1 MDRNSKRIGKAAGS
15 PGAGDANGVEPSLPL
30 ARSLGYHLRTLTETW
45 SILLQRRLGPL
56 GGTFPQWRYLRE
68 LWEEDGLS
76 QRELSDR
83 VGRQAATT
91 VTALRMLKR
100 SGLIRIGPAKEDRR
114 KRLVFLTK
122 KGRELNE
129 ALTPLIIEIENS
141 VLAAVGDEDLAR
153 FKRTLARMQDNIDA
167 EILNQNRT
175 ARARLWQFMKQ
186 TRAPQAESP
195 AKDIGTAKRRSA
207 GRG

>member
-1 MDRNSKRIGKAAGS
+1 MTQD
-15 PGAGDANGVEPSLPL
+15 DAQTTLPL

-45 SILLQRRLGPL
+45 SVLLQRRLGPV

-91 VTALRMLKR
+91 VPALRILKR
-100 SGLIRIGPAKEDRR
+100 GGLIRIAPAPEDRR
-114 KRLVFLTK
+114 KRRVFLTR
-122 KGRELNE
+122 KGRALNE
-129 ALTPLIIEIENS
+129 SLSPLIIAIES
-141 VLAAVGDEDLAR
+141 RVLDTVADDELAV
-153 FKRTLARMQDNIDA
+153 FKRTLARMQENIDA

-175 ARARLWQFMKQ
+175 ARTRLWQLMKDA
-186 TRAPQAESP
+186 RAPMEAG
-195 AKDIGTAKRRSA
+195 AAKRHRA
-207 GRG
+207 

>member
-1 MDRNSKRIGKAAGS
+1 VGQFVTRDDEEAMA
-15 PGAGDANGVEPSLPL
+15 PSLPL

-45 SILLQRRLGPL
+45 SVLLQRRLGPL

-91 VTALRMLKR
+91 VTALRILKR
-100 SGLIRIGPAKEDRR
+100 SGLIKIVPAKEDRR
-114 KRLVFLTK
+114 KRRVFLTR
-122 KGRELNE
+122 KGRALNE
-129 ALTPLIIEIENS
+129 SLTPLIIDIES
-141 VLAAVGDEDLAR
+141 RVLATVADHDLAK
-153 FKRTLARMQDNIDA
+153 FKRVLARMQENIDS

-175 ARARLWQFMKQ
+175 ARTRLWQLMKE
-186 TRAPQAESP
+186 TRTSTEP
-195 AKDIGTAKRRSA
+195 ATAKPADS
-207 GRG
+207 GRGA

>member
-1 MDRNSKRIGKAAGS
+1 MAQDAARTT
-15 PGAGDANGVEPSLPL
+15 LPL

-45 SILLQRRLGPL
+45 SVLLQRRLGPM

-91 VTALRMLKR
+91 VTALRILKR
-100 SGLIRIGPAKEDRR
+100 SGLIRIAPAKEDKR
-114 KRLVFLTK
+114 KRRVFLTA
-122 KGRELNE
+122 KGRALNE
-129 ALTPLIIEIENS
+129 SLTPLIIDIES
-141 VLAAVGDEDLAR
+141 RVLDTVVDGELAS
-153 FKRTLARMQDNIDA
+153 FKRTLATMQENIDV

-175 ARARLWQFMKQ
+175 ARTRLWQLMKE
-186 TRAPQAESP
+186 TRVPAETG
-195 AKDIGTAKRRSA
+195 AAKRRRA
-207 GRG
+207 

>member
-1 MDRNSKRIGKAAGS
+1 VARTDDETT
-15 PGAGDANGVEPSLPL
+15 PTLPL

-45 SILLQRRLGPL
+45 SVLLQRRLGPV

-91 VTALRMLKR
+91 VTALRILKR
-100 SGLIRIGPAKEDRR
+100 SGLIRIAPAKEDKR
-114 KRLVFLTK
+114 KRRVFLTA
-122 KGRELNE
+122 KGRALNE
-129 ALTPLIIEIENS
+129 SLTPLIIELEKR
-141 VLAAVGDEDLAR
+141 VLDTVADGELAT
-153 FKRTLARMQDNIDA
+153 FKRTLARMQENIDA

-175 ARARLWQFMKQ
+175 ARTRLWQLMKDARQ
-186 TRAPQAESP
+186 DPARRQANRRRA
-195 AKDIGTAKRRSA
+195 
-207 GRG
+207 

>member
-1 MDRNSKRIGKAAGS
+1 VASSKDNKEMA
-15 PGAGDANGVEPSLPL
+15 PTLPL

-45 SILLQRRLGPL
+45 SVLLQRRLGPL

-91 VTALRMLKR
+91 VTALRILKR
-100 SGLIRIGPAKEDRR
+100 SGLIKTVRAKEDRR
-114 KRLVFLTK
+114 KRRVFLTK
-122 KGRELNE
+122 KGRALNQ
-129 ALTPLIIEIENS
+129 ALTPLIIEIENQVLRS
-141 VLAAVGDEDLAR
+141 VADNEIAR
-153 FKRTLARMQDNIDA
+153 FKHSLARMQENIDA

-175 ARARLWQFMKQ
+175 ARTRLWQLMK
-186 TRAPQAESP
+186 EV
-195 AKDIGTAKRRSA
+195 RRSPIDDDA
-207 GRG
+207 AATRRKA

>member
-1 MDRNSKRIGKAAGS
+1 VAQD
-15 PGAGDANGVEPSLPL
+15 DAQTTLPL

-45 SILLQRRLGPL
+45 SVLLQRRLGPV

-91 VTALRMLKR
+91 VTALRILKR
-100 SGLIRIGPAKEDRR
+100 GGLIRIAPAPEDRR
-114 KRLVFLTK
+114 KRRVFLTR
-122 KGRELNE
+122 KGRALNE
-129 ALTPLIIEIENS
+129 SLTPLIIAIES
-141 VLAAVGDEDLAR
+141 RVLDTVVDDELAV
-153 FKRTLARMQDNIDA
+153 FKRTLARMQENIDA

-175 ARARLWQFMKQ
+175 ARTRLWQLMKDA
-186 TRAPQAESP
+186 RAPMEAG
-195 AKDIGTAKRRSA
+195 AAKRRA
-207 GRG
+207 